1 VDLAKTKPS
10 VLVSE
15 VIFKSLEFFTK
26 LIEIS
31 KEMKKMEENNQ
42 IRHQDMINNK
52 KILQE
57 QQKLCGLL
65 IVSICLKLNER
76 QLV

>member
-1 VDLAKTKPS
+1 
-10 VLVSE
+10 
-15 VIFKSLEFFTK
+15 
-26 LIEIS
+26 
-31 KEMKKMEENNQ
+31 MKKMEENNQ
-42 IRHQDMINNK
+42 IRHQDMIRNK

-76 QLV
+76 LLVQQALK

>member
-1 VDLAKTKPS
+1 MDLAKTKPLT
-10 VLVSE
+10 LVSE

-31 KEMKKMEENNQ
+31 KDMKKMEENNQ

-57 QQKLCGLL
+57 
-65 IVSICLKLNER
+65 
-76 QLV
+76 

>member
-1 VDLAKTKPS
+1 MDLARTKPS

-57 QQKLCGLL
+57 Q
-65 IVSICLKLNER
+65 
-76 QLV
+76 

>member
-1 VDLAKTKPS
+1 MDLAKTKPS

>member
-1 VDLAKTKPS
+1 VDLARTKPS

-57 QQKLCGLL
+57 Q
-65 IVSICLKLNER
+65 
-76 QLV
+76 